1 MMKHK
6 VKGITFQSTDRYAI
20 QVGESILGSSVSNQ
34 AELVHWVHCSRSGT
48 YVLTLHFEVNK
59 RCSESDV
66 N

>member
-1 MMKHK
+1 MMHK
-6 VKGITFQSTDRYAI
+6 VKGITFQSTDRYAV

-34 AELVHWVHCSRSGT
+34 AELHWVHCSGSGT
-48 YVLTLHFEVNK
+48 YALTLHFEVNK